1 MCNTK
6 FTVGSVP
13 YGYVVDGDALAVDKD
28 RAAVILDIFQSK
40 AAGRNLQQIADAL
53 NKKGVKTIRGGDF
66 TKQGVKYILGNRA
79 YIGEYHHN
87 GTVYTIPA
95 IVDEQL
101 FDEVNGVKTPEVQEN
116 FFDAFIFDPVF
127 ALNNR

>member
-1 MCNTK
+1 MNGNK
-6 FTVGSVP
+6 FTIGSVP
-13 YGYVVDGDALAVDKD
+13 YGYTVDGDALAADKD
-28 RAAVILDIFQSK
+28 RAAVILEIFQSK
-40 AAGRNLQQIADAL
+40 AAGRSLQQIADAL

-95 IVDEQL
+95 IVDKQL
-101 FDEVNGVKTPEVQEN
+101 FNEINGVKTTDLS
-116 FFDAFIFDPVF
+116 FDAFIFDPAF
-127 ALNNR
+127 SLNNR